1 VTAPSYARR
10 RRVLTTAGAV
20 VTIAAAAILG
30 WFAWPHPPGPTVL
43 YTGTAHYVTAVTAD
57 SPRLGATDVDIA
69 LTARDTGTGQPP
81 IEAVQIQ
88 AVMPL
93 MGYSSQPVAAGSVTQ
108 GSSRFRAAGLP
119 LMVTG
124 PWELL
129 VAITFRGGADYVT
142 LPFWVS
148 G

>member
-1 VTAPSYARR
+1 
-10 RRVLTTAGAV
+10 VLTTAGAV

-30 WFAWPHPPGPTVL
+30 WFVWPHPSSPAVL
-43 YTGTAHYVTAVTAD
+43 HTGTAHYVIAVTTER
-57 SPRLGATDVDIA
+57 PRVGTSGVEIA
-69 LTARDTGTGQPP
+69 LTARDSGTAQPA

-93 MGYSSQPVAAGSVTQ
+93 MGYATQPVTAGPTTQ
-108 GSSRFRAAGLP
+108 DGSRFRAAGLP
-119 LMVTG
+119 LMAPG

-129 VAITFRGGADYVT
+129 VAITFPGGADYVT
-142 LPFWVS
+142 LPLWVS

>member
-1 VTAPSYARR
+1 MTPPRNARQTRLLTAVAL
-10 RRVLTTAGAV
+10 VA
-20 VTIAAAAILG
+20 IAAAVLG
-30 WFAWPHPPGPTVL
+30 WWAWPRPTRATVL
-43 YTGTAHYVTAVTAD
+43 HTGTAHFVIAVTAD
-57 SPRLGATDVDIA
+57 YPRLGACDVEIA
-69 LTARDTGTGQPP
+69 LTARGSGGTRPP
-81 IEAVQIQ
+81 IDAVQIQ

-93 MGYSSQPVAAGSVTQ
+93 MGYATQPVTASPITEGN
-108 GSSRFRAAGLP
+108 SRFRASGLP

-129 VAITFRGGADYVT
+129 VGINFPGGADYVM

>member
-1 VTAPSYARR
+1 VTPPRDAHQTRL
-10 RRVLTTAGAV
+10 LT
-20 VTIAAAAILG
+20 AAALVAIAVAILG
-30 WFAWPHPPGPTVL
+30 WWAWPRHTSGTVL
-43 YTGTAHYVTAVTAD
+43 HTGTAHFVIAATSDY
-57 SPRLGATDVDIA
+57 PRLGACDVEIA
-69 LTARDTGTGQPP
+69 LTARESGGARPP
-81 IEAVQIQ
+81 IGAVQIQ

-93 MGYSSQPVAAGSVTQ
+93 MGYATQPVMASPITEGN
-108 GSSRFRAAGLP
+108 SRFRAGGLP

-129 VAITFRGGADYVT
+129 VAINFPGGADYVT

>member
-1 VTAPSYARR
+1 VTPPRR
-10 RRVLTTAGAV
+10 TRQTRLLTAAALV
-20 VTIAAAAILG
+20 AIAAAILG
-30 WFAWPHPPGPTVL
+30 WWAWPRPTSATVL
-43 YTGTAHYVTAVTAD
+43 HTGTAHFVIAVTANY
-57 SPRLGATDVDIA
+57 PRLGACDVEIA
-69 LTARDTGTGQPP
+69 LTARESGGARPP
-81 IEAVQIQ
+81 IHAVQIQ

-93 MGYSSQPVAAGSVTQ
+93 MGYATQPVTASPITEGN
-108 GSSRFRAAGLP
+108 SRFRAGGLP

-129 VAITFRGGADYVT
+129 VAINFPGGADYVT

>member
-1 VTAPSYARR
+1 MTAPRR
-10 RRVLTTAGAV
+10 TRQTRLLTAAALV
-20 VTIAAAAILG
+20 VIAAAILG
-30 WFAWPHPPGPTVL
+30 WWAWLRPASATVMH
-43 YTGTAHYVTAVTAD
+43 TGTAHFVVAVTAD
-57 SPRLGATDVDIA
+57 YPRLGACDVEIA
-69 LTARDTGTGQPP
+69 LTARESGGGRPSID
-81 IEAVQIQ
+81 AVQIQ

-93 MGYSSQPVAAGSVTQ
+93 LGYATQPVTASPITEGN
-108 GSSRFRAAGLP
+108 SRFHAGGLP

-129 VAITFRGGADYVT
+129 VAINFPGGADYAT

>member
-1 VTAPSYARR
+1 MTPPRNARQTRLLTAAAL
-10 RRVLTTAGAV
+10 VA
-20 VTIAAAAILG
+20 IAAVILG
-30 WFAWPHPPGPTVL
+30 WWAWPRPTSATVL
-43 YTGTAHYVTAVTAD
+43 HTGTAHFVISVTAD
-57 SPRLGATDVDIA
+57 YPRLGACDVEIA
-69 LTARDTGTGQPP
+69 LTARESGGARPP
-81 IEAVQIQ
+81 IDAVQIQ

-93 MGYSSQPVAAGSVTQ
+93 MGYATQPVTASPITEGN
-108 GSSRFRAAGLP
+108 SRFRAGGLP

-129 VAITFRGGADYVT
+129 VGINFPGGADYVM

>member
-1 VTAPSYARR
+1 M
-10 RRVLTTAGAV
+10 TAGALV
-20 VTIAAAAILG
+20 AIAAAILG
-30 WFAWPHPPGPTVL
+30 WWAWPRPTSATVL
-43 YTGTAHYVTAVTAD
+43 YTGTAHFVLAVTAD
-57 SPRLGATDVDIA
+57 DPRIGMSDVEIA
-69 LTARDTGTGQPP
+69 LTARNSGGARPP
-81 IEAVQIQ
+81 VEAVRIQ

-93 MGYSSQPVAAGSVTQ
+93 MGYATQPVTASPITEGN
-108 GSSRFRAAGLP
+108 SRFRAGELP

-129 VAITFRGGADYVT
+129 VAINFPGGADYVT

>member
-1 VTAPSYARR
+1 VTPPSNARR
-10 RRVLTTAGAV
+10 RRALTAAGAV
-20 VTIAAAAILG
+20 VTIAAATILG

-43 YTGTAHYVTAVTAD
+43 HTGTAHYVIAVTAD
-57 SPRLGATDVDIA
+57 SPRLGTSDVEIA
-69 LTARDTGTGQPP
+69 LTARESGGAQPP

-88 AVMPL
+88 GVMPL
-93 MGYSSQPVAAGSVTQ
+93 MGYATQPVTAGSIPQ
-108 GSSRFRAAGLP
+108 AGSRFHAAGLA

-129 VAITFRGGADYVT
+129 VAITFPGGADYVT
-142 LPFWVS
+142 LPIWVS